1 MSKLQSLKRLWNY
14 AFNNKVVKQAGNFLK
29 DNKVINYASK
39 TKAGKATKKLIW
51 DANVAAFGFFKGAKD
66 ANRYVNTLQRF
77 SNRKLSIFERAKY
90 GTKFFIKGREMHSI
104 YKDPAKAGAVIGR
117 FVPLPMVG
125 TTQIGYLLGL
135 GAKKGINF
143 AHYLAKRTQN
153 VLI

>member
-14 AFNNKVVKQAGNFLK
+14 AFNNNVVKQAGNFLK

-39 TKAGKATKKLIW
+39 TKAGKATKELIW

-66 ANRYVNTLQRF
+66 ANRYVNMLQRF

-104 YKDPAKAGAVIGR
+104 YKDPAKAGAIIGR
-117 FVPLPMVG
+117 FVPMVG
-125 TTQIGYLLGL
+125 TTQAGYLLGKGL
-135 GAKKGINF
+135 NKGAKVARDF
-143 AHYLAKRTQN
+143 VKRTQN

>member
-14 AFNNKVVKQAGNFLK
+14 AFNNNVVKQAGKFLK

-39 TKAGKATKKLIW
+39 TKAGKATKELIW

-66 ANRYVNTLQRF
+66 ANRYVNMLQRF

-104 YKDPAKAGAVIGR
+104 YRDPAKAGAVIGR
-117 FVPLPMVG
+117 FAPMVG

-135 GAKKGINF
+135 GAKKGYNF
-143 AHYLAKRTQN
+143 AQYLAKRTQN